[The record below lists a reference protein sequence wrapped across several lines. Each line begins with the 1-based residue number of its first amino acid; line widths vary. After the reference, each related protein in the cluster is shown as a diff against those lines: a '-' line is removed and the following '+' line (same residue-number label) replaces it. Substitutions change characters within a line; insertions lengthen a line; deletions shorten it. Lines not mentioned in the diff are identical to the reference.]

1 MDVAS
6 SLSQLVADGRCREA
20 CLALPIPNFSGS
32 DVILDE
38 RAAERLHQAYAFLSN
53 GYLWQPG
60 AEPTRQLPRTLAIPF
75 VQLSARVKRPPT
87 LSYTNTQLTNWRRL
101 DPAGE
106 ISVENIKAV
115 QMFQSLPD
123 EEWFWVLHIV
133 IEARGAPA
141 VIAGTRLVQAA
152 KINDIDQIEMQLE
165 IIRCGLETIIELAG
179 RMEEG
184 CRPEVYYETLRP
196 FLFAHPDGVVFDGV
210 QAFGG
215 KPQTFLGQT
224 GAQSAL
230 IPAICTS
237 LGLRHARSELT
248 TYLEAV
254 RAYMPE
260 PHRQFVAGLEGQVV
274 RDCVSS
280 TVSQNPVRT
289 LYNSCVEKVVEF
301 RRLHLGLAANY
312 IASRMDNPRGTGGTD
327 FMRWLKHM
335 TRETTEQML

>member
-1 MDVAS
+1 M
-6 SLSQLVADGRCREA
+6 
-20 CLALPIPNFSGS
+20 
-32 DVILDE
+32 
-38 RAAERLHQAYAFLSN
+38 
-53 GYLWQPG
+53 
-60 AEPTRQLPRTLAIPF
+60 
-75 VQLSARVKRPPT
+75 
-87 LSYTNTQLTNWRRL
+87 
-101 DPAGE
+101 
-106 ISVENIKAV
+106 
-115 QMFQSLPD
+115 
-123 EEWFWVLHIV
+123 
-133 IEARGAPA
+133 
-141 VIAGTRLVQAA
+141 
-152 KINDIDQIEMQLE
+152 
-165 IIRCGLETIIELAG
+165 
-179 RMEEG
+179 
-184 CRPEVYYETLRP
+184 
-196 FLFAHPDGVVFDGV
+196 
-210 QAFGG
+210 
-215 KPQTFLGQT
+215 
-224 GAQSAL
+224 
-230 IPAICTS
+230 IPAICAS

>member
-1 MDVAS
+1 M
-6 SLSQLVADGRCREA
+6 
-20 CLALPIPNFSGS
+20 
-32 DVILDE
+32 
-38 RAAERLHQAYAFLSN
+38 
-53 GYLWQPG
+53 
-60 AEPTRQLPRTLAIPF
+60 
-75 VQLSARVKRPPT
+75 
-87 LSYTNTQLTNWRRL
+87 
-101 DPAGE
+101 
-106 ISVENIKAV
+106 
-115 QMFQSLPD
+115 
-123 EEWFWVLHIV
+123 
-133 IEARGAPA
+133 
-141 VIAGTRLVQAA
+141 
-152 KINDIDQIEMQLE
+152 
-165 IIRCGLETIIELAG
+165 
-179 RMEEG
+179 
-184 CRPEVYYETLRP
+184 YYETLRP
-196 FLFAHPDGVVFDGV
+196 YLFAHPDGVVFDGV
-210 QAFGG
+210 EAFGG